1 MNKCANSS
9 KKEID
14 PNINKY
20 KILKKKNLK
29 SKKCVLCKETHI
41 SEDLIAVKEE
51 EGEVFYCD
59 NCHDD
64 IYIKCCGC
72 DISINREADKWVIA
86 ENVMVYASGNEKSFE
101 FQDYCW
107 ACFKDK
113 RERGGFRV
121 DFQETYWR
129 YTVAGSLDE
138 EELDRYI

>member
-1 MNKCANSS
+1 MNKCAKSS

-20 KILKKKNLK
+20 KILKKKKLE
-29 SKKCVLCKETHI
+29 SKKCVLCKETHMN
-41 SEDLIAVKEE
+41 EDLIAVKEE

-59 NCHDD
+59 NCHDE
-64 IYIKCCGC
+64 IYIKCSGC
-72 DISINREADKWVIA
+72 DISINREEDKWVIA
-86 ENVMVYASGNEKSFE
+86 ENFMVCSSGNEKSFE

-121 DFQETYWR
+121 DFKEDYWR